1 MATRGFKLGPSIL
14 AGGTALTLVL
24 FFASTRQNLDEMS
37 ILHDESS
44 RLLHTLDV
52 QRDLDSVLIS
62 VSEAEASVRSFLLT
76 DDTTSLAGFDSAKDV
91 AARRV
96 DRVAGLTSGS
106 SEQRARSDKLRAAVS
121 ERMASLDRM
130 VAARQAGH
138 ADKAADEARAAAMN
152 GPGDQIRALIGEM
165 EIAEAQSLAQ
175 GRDQTSKA
183 YDRAWRGRVLAGIFS
198 AALLV
203 AIAIIAG
210 FHVRTKARGEAEL
223 VASERRAREAA
234 AREQEARD
242 KAEQANQEKDQF
254 LAVLSHELRTPL
266 NAVLGWTQIL
276 QTAGPSESTIV
287 RALASIRRNA
297 ETQQRLVEDLLDVSR
312 IITGKLPLEKEPF
325 NLRVAVS
332 AAIESIRPAVAAK
345 GLTLTTE
352 LENTRPVMGDPGRI
366 QQVAGN
372 LLSNAVKFTQ
382 SGGHLAV
389 TLRDGDDAAY
399 LEVMDDGVGLSPE
412 LLPHIFERFRQADG
426 SMTRAHGG
434 LGLGLAIAKHIVD
447 EHKGSITV
455 ESPGLNHGA
464 TFRVRLPYGDAVAV
478 PVKSVHETI
487 AARSIA

>member
-1 MATRGFKLGPSIL
+1 MATRGFTLGPSVL

-62 VSEAEASVRSFLLT
+62 VSEAEASVRSFLLN
-76 DDTTSLAGFDSAKDV
+76 DDPSSLAGFQSAKEV
-91 AARRV
+91 ASSRV
-96 DRVAGLTSGS
+96 DRIAGLTSGS
-106 SEQRARSDKLRAAVS
+106 DDQRIRSEKLRSVVS
-121 ERMASLDRM
+121 DRMASLDSM
-130 VAARQAGH
+130 VTARRDGH
-138 ADKAADEARAAAMN
+138 TDRAADEEKAAAMN
-152 GPGDQIRALIGEM
+152 GPRDQIRTLIADM
-165 EIAEAQSLAQ
+165 EIAEAQSLAL
-175 GRDQTSKA
+175 GRDQSSKA
-183 YDRAWRGRVLAGIFS
+183 YEKAWQGRVLAGIFS

-223 VASERRAREAA
+223 VDSERRAREAA
-234 AREQEARD
+234 AREQEAR
-242 KAEQANQEKDQF
+242 AEAERANQEKDQF

-332 AAIESIRPAVAAK
+332 AAVDSIRPAVAAK

-366 QQVAGN
+366 QQVTGN

-382 SGGHLAV
+382 SGGHLSV
-389 TLRDGDDAAY
+389 TLRDSEDAAY
-399 LEVMDDGVGLSPE
+399 LEVTDDGVGLSPE

-447 EHKGSITV
+447 EHRGAITA

-464 TFRVRLPYGDAVAV
+464 TFRVRLPYGD
-478 PVKSVHETI
+478 PVTLSMTSVHETM